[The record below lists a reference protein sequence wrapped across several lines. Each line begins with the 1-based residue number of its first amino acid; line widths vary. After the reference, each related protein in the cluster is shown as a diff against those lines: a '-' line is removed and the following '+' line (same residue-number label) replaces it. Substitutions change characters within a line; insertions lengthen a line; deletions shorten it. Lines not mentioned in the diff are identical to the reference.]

1 MGWSWDFKVQ
11 KNTVYLC
18 IYDTSQKWL
27 TEKSAKFW
35 HWTAK
40 DLKFTKVTTGKGTW
54 KKSVEHLSQGN
65 DYITYNCQSLSIPNA
80 WLKLQ
85 KQLSPGRPGKKGDP
99 FQKMPSRLQADLSHC
114 YAQMKWFD
122 DEQIPSKGTSIISP
136 IQFAGTD
143 GSEWVSRNTSRDRW
157 DMFSRSLKGSQ
168 LQDVCGSGGLTQWNA
183 AMSLKNP
190 RQAFSA
196 GFAAMAGLELGGVPA
211 GGMKF
216 NML

>member
-1 MGWSWDFKVQ
+1 MHIWYFAKMID
-11 KNTVYLC
+11 
-18 IYDTSQKWL
+18 SQ
-27 TEKSAKFW
+27 KSAKFW

-65 DYITYNCQSLSIPNA
+65 DYITYNNLPIFVHTKCLAQASKTVVTRATWKKGRPVSEDAIASTGGPQSLLCPNEVIWWWTDTLQGNQHHIPYN
-80 WLKLQ
+80 
-85 KQLSPGRPGKKGDP
+85 SPARMGVNGFPGTLPG
-99 FQKMPSRLQADLSHC
+99 
-114 YAQMKWFD
+114 
-122 DEQIPSKGTSIISP
+122 IG
-136 IQFAGTD
+136 G
-143 GSEWVSRNTSRDRW
+143 

-196 GFAAMAGLELGGVPA
+196 GFCGDGRLGTRWRPGRWNEVQHVVVGCSWYA
-211 GGMKF
+211 
-216 NML
+216 

>member
-1 MGWSWDFKVQ
+1 MTTLHITANLCPYQMPGSSFKNSCHPGDLEKRETRFRRCHRVYRRTSVIAMPKWS
-11 KNTVYLC
+11 
-18 IYDTSQKWL
+18 
-27 TEKSAKFW
+27 
-35 HWTAK
+35 
-40 DLKFTKVTTGKGTW
+40 DLMMNRYPPREPA
-54 KKSVEHLSQGN
+54 SYPL
-65 DYITYNCQSLSIPNA
+65 
-80 WLKLQ
+80 
-85 KQLSPGRPGKKGDP
+85 
-99 FQKMPSRLQADLSHC
+99 
-114 YAQMKWFD
+114 
-122 DEQIPSKGTSIISP
+122 
-136 IQFAGTD
+136 QFAGTD

>member
-1 MGWSWDFKVQ
+1 MAMEESSYRKVCPLFFVVVLFCCLAPLGIPRVQ
-11 KNTVYLC
+11 FLEWVDHGMILGFQGTKKYSIFIC

-136 IQFAGTD
+136 TIRRHGW
-143 GSEWVSRNTSRDRW
+143 EW
-157 DMFSRSLKGSQ
+157 M
-168 LQDVCGSGGLTQWNA
+168 
-183 AMSLKNP
+183 
-190 RQAFSA
+190 
-196 GFAAMAGLELGGVPA
+196 GFPEHFPG
-211 GGMKF
+211 
-216 NML
+216 